1 MWLSNEH
8 LATMPPG
15 TRPYVA
21 EECEHYGS
29 NEEGGYGPD
38 LRHHCHQ
45 YVDRADPN
53 PPDPSWPNSRGTFT
67 WRARVWAWARYFWQ
81 AIQVRV
87 FARDAREVRRR
98 ERW

>member
-1 MWLSNEH
+1 MWLSEEH

-15 TRPYVA
+15 SRPFVA

-29 NEEGGYGPD
+29 NEDGGFGPD

-45 YVDRADPN
+45 YVDSADPN
-53 PPDPSWPNSRGTFT
+53 LPNPSWPNSKGTFT
-67 WRARVWAWARYFWQ
+67 RWARGMAWIRWGWQ
-81 AIQVRV
+81 ELQIRLLRRNR
-87 FARDAREVRRR
+87 FDVRRR